1 MKSGCNP
8 SITYYNLH
16 TLSTPLQNIFAG
28 WAWNSGPA
36 AGNQSCAT
44 KNRRCDGHMKN
55 IRPWDGAGGTGRRV
69 RCRTASSRR
78 NDGHRPR
85 HAASC
90 EYWRVG
96 PRWRMV
102 GCGCCD
108 GYFRRLRTGRWCCDR
123 CRLWRPKP
131 KACSSRSWGHRVR
144 NRHVSMNG
152 RGVAG

>member
-78 NDGHRPR
+78 NDDHRPR

-90 EYWRVG
+90 ECWHVG

-144 NRHVSMNG
+144 NRHGSMNG